1 MGGKVEA
8 CVGCTQKCLLIHK
21 KKKNSS
27 PVVTSFFKVMI
38 GDQFSKVLFLPP
50 KFAATVSALLNQKTF
65 LEDSSGQQWKVTISI
80 VDGSLAFQRG
90 WSSFSLDHGL
100 EIGDFLVFNYM
111 GSHFV
116 VNVYN
121 KTGCEKLLFPEN
133 SRLKKRARTDC
144 NSTAKPS
151 QWHANDEDSMNKQGS
166 STSAVSMSGAEI
178 SHSQCTMEV
187 PENPSNHEDI
197 IQRPKPMSTA
207 EYCEETYYMIDRDVG
222 DRQDDRSSMLD
233 LSKFEMKN
241 INSVADVTKKSA
253 AKDVGS
259 STSQMFLTETCL
271 VDKDPVTSGT
281 VSKVGNIDA
290 SEIERSH
297 FSKKLEKKP
306 SLPDKFFCND
316 STSGHLFT
324 TSAVMLDKNKERISD
339 ILNKKCQIAG
349 ESESLTLKNQVFL
362 SSKEHA
368 LLNDIDSCRSAAQ
381 KFIAMSESFGVPN
394 NFERQNCQT
403 GELIKN
409 LKKEAVEITPD
420 LRSHTERGV
429 KEIYGKESKVIKEEL
444 IQRADTIVRDN
455 DIGLRT
461 VKAEPVDSIGILSPN
476 TASISCLVATENN
489 SSLELSTCLPY
500 SSKGRVRM
508 DRKVVYLR
516 DSDMK
521 LWPVLYHER
530 PNLKLLA
537 SGWESFSN
545 ANKIQAGDE
554 CVFSLESEG
563 IYGVQIVRK

>member
-1 MGGKVEA
+1 MNDLCIHFE
-8 CVGCTQKCLLIHK
+8 CVIPLQ
-21 KKKNSS
+21 
-27 PVVTSFFKVMI
+27 
-38 GDQFSKVLFLPP
+38 FLPP
-50 KFAATVSALLNQKTF
+50 KFAATVSALVNQKTF

-133 SRLKKRARTDC
+133 SRLKKRARTNC

-178 SHSQCTMEV
+178 SQSQCTMEV

-297 FSKKLEKKP
+297 FSEKLEKKS

-324 TSAVMLDKNKERISD
+324 TSAVMLDKNKEKISD

-349 ESESLTLKNQVFL
+349 ESGDKVSKSLTLKNQVFL

-368 LLNDIDSCRSAAQ
+368 LLNDIGSCRSAAQ

-403 GELIKN
+403 
-409 LKKEAVEITPD
+409 
-420 LRSHTERGV
+420 
-429 KEIYGKESKVIKEEL
+429 GKESKVIKEEL

>member
-1 MGGKVEA
+1 MGCKVEA

-38 GDQFSKVLFLPP
+38 GDQFSEVLFLPP
-50 KFAATVSALLNQKTF
+50 KFAATVSALVNQKTF
-65 LEDSSGQQWKVTISI
+65 LEDSSGQQWKVTISV

-133 SRLKKRARTDC
+133 SRLKKRARTNC

-178 SHSQCTMEV
+178 SQSQCTMEV

-297 FSKKLEKKP
+297 FSEKLEKKP

-316 STSGHLFT
+316 STSGHLFA

-339 ILNKKCQIAG
+339 ILNTKCQIAG

-403 GELIKN
+403 G
-409 LKKEAVEITPD
+409 
-420 LRSHTERGV
+420 
-429 KEIYGKESKVIKEEL
+429 KESKVIKEES
-444 IQRADTIVRDN
+444 IHRADTIVRDN
-455 DIGLRT
+455 DIGLRM

>member
-8 CVGCTQKCLLIHK
+8 CVECTRKCLLIHK

-50 KFAATVSALLNQKTF
+50 KFAATISALVNQKTF
-65 LEDSSGQQWKVTISI
+65 LEDSSGRQWKVTISI

-116 VNVYN
+116 VNIYN

-133 SRLKKRARTDC
+133 SSPKKRARTNC

-151 QWHANDEDSMNKQGS
+151 QWHTNDEDSMNKQGS

-178 SHSQCTMEV
+178 SQSQCTMEV
-187 PENPSNHEDI
+187 PENPSNHEHI
-197 IQRPKPMSTA
+197 IQRPKPTSTA

-253 AKDVGS
+253 AKDVRS

-271 VDKDPVTSGT
+271 FDKDPVTSGT

-297 FSKKLEKKP
+297 FFEKLEKKP
-306 SLPDKFFCND
+306 SLPDKSFCND
-316 STSGHLFT
+316 NTSGHLFT

-339 ILNKKCQIAG
+339 ILNTKCQIAG
-349 ESESLTLKNQVFL
+349 ESESLTLKNQVFM

-394 NFERQNCQT
+394 NFDRRNCQT

-409 LKKEAVEITPD
+409 LKKEAVEITTD
-420 LRSHTERGV
+420 LRSHKERGGQ
-429 KEIYGKESKVIKEEL
+429 EIYGKESKVIKEEL
-444 IQRADTIVRDN
+444 IQHADTIVRDN
-455 DIGLRT
+455 DIGLRM
-461 VKAEPVDSIGILSPN
+461 VKAEPVDSIGISSLN
-476 TASISCLVATENN
+476 TASTSSLVATENN
-489 SSLELSTCLPY
+489 SFLELSTCLPY

-537 SGWESFSN
+537 SGWESFSE
-545 ANKIQAGDE
+545 ANKIQTGDE

-563 IYGVQIVRK
+563 IYVVQIIRK

>member
-1 MGGKVEA
+1 MGCKVEA

-38 GDQFSKVLFLPP
+38 GDQFSEVLFLPP
-50 KFAATVSALLNQKTF
+50 KFAATVSALVNQKTF
-65 LEDSSGQQWKVTISI
+65 LEDSSGQQWKVTISV

-133 SRLKKRARTDC
+133 SRLKKRARTNC

-178 SHSQCTMEV
+178 SQSQCTMEV

-297 FSKKLEKKP
+297 FSEKLEKKP

-316 STSGHLFT
+316 STSGHLFA

-339 ILNKKCQIAG
+339 ILNTKCQIAG
-349 ESESLTLKNQVFL
+349 ESGDKVSKSLTLKNQVFL

-403 GELIKN
+403 G
-409 LKKEAVEITPD
+409 
-420 LRSHTERGV
+420 
-429 KEIYGKESKVIKEEL
+429 KESKVIKEES
-444 IQRADTIVRDN
+444 IHRADTIVRDN
-455 DIGLRT
+455 DIGLRM

>member
-8 CVGCTQKCLLIHK
+8 CVECTRKCLLIHK

-50 KFAATVSALLNQKTF
+50 KFAATISALVNQKTF
-65 LEDSSGQQWKVTISI
+65 LEDSSGRQWKVTISI

-116 VNVYN
+116 VNIYN

-133 SRLKKRARTDC
+133 SSPKKRARTNC

-151 QWHANDEDSMNKQGS
+151 QWHTNDEDSMNKQGS

-178 SHSQCTMEV
+178 SQSQCTMEV
-187 PENPSNHEDI
+187 PENPSNHEHI
-197 IQRPKPMSTA
+197 IQRPKPTSTA

-253 AKDVGS
+253 AKDVRS

-271 VDKDPVTSGT
+271 FDKDPVTSGT

-297 FSKKLEKKP
+297 FFEKLEKKP
-306 SLPDKFFCND
+306 SLPDKSFCND
-316 STSGHLFT
+316 NTSGHLFT

-339 ILNKKCQIAG
+339 ILNTKCQIAG
-349 ESESLTLKNQVFL
+349 ESGDKVSKSLTLKNQVFM

-394 NFERQNCQT
+394 NFDRRNCQT
-403 GELIKN
+403 
-409 LKKEAVEITPD
+409 
-420 LRSHTERGV
+420 
-429 KEIYGKESKVIKEEL
+429 GKESKVIKEEL
-444 IQRADTIVRDN
+444 IQHADTIVRDN
-455 DIGLRT
+455 DIGLRM
-461 VKAEPVDSIGILSPN
+461 VKAEPVDSIGISSLN
-476 TASISCLVATENN
+476 TASTSSLVATENN
-489 SSLELSTCLPY
+489 SFLELSTCLPY

-537 SGWESFSN
+537 SGWESFSE
-545 ANKIQAGDE
+545 ANKIQTGDE

-563 IYGVQIVRK
+563 IYVVQIIRK

>member
-1 MGGKVEA
+1 MGCKVEA

-38 GDQFSKVLFLPP
+38 GDQFSEVLFLPP
-50 KFAATVSALLNQKTF
+50 KFAATVSALVNQKTF
-65 LEDSSGQQWKVTISI
+65 LEDSSGQQWKVTISV

-133 SRLKKRARTDC
+133 SRLKKRARTNC

-178 SHSQCTMEV
+178 SQSQCTMEV

-297 FSKKLEKKP
+297 FSEKLEKKP

-316 STSGHLFT
+316 STSGHLFA

-339 ILNKKCQIAG
+339 ILNTKCQIAG

-403 GELIKN
+403 GELIKD

-420 LRSHTERGV
+420 LRSHKERGV
-429 KEIYGKESKVIKEEL
+429 KEIYGKESKVIKEES
-444 IQRADTIVRDN
+444 IHRADTIVRDN
-455 DIGLRT
+455 DIGLRM